1 MHVASCEPNGHRRDR
16 HGVCVPDDCV
26 LAPAPL
32 PYTTPDVRA
41 MQRCRRPMWLALPPW
56 VLNLQRRP
64 HLVGSGL
71 RSGGGSGG
79 TGTRSPHHHR
89 NDQSAAA
96 ASAIEHRLHHHP
108 NFLWHAGERARAQR
122 TGRGVLKGCGRSAE
136 SGRAGHATACDRVQ
150 RDLGEGAGVCRTQ
163 TRTLIPEYQER
174 CAWRRR
180 LAAVAERGIA
190 ASSRLARLSPSVRPR
205 PSPTLRTGDRSSG
218 HDAHPIC
225 RAFCPP
231 CPRPR
236 SMYDHLRQ
244 SRAAWASEACAGDAS
259 GRSQEGQTRL
269 HWSPLEPDS
278 WQSVAMRR

>member
-41 MQRCRRPMWLALPPW
+41 MQRCRRPMRLALPPW

-64 HLVGSGL
+64 YLVGSGL

-122 TGRGVLKGCGRSAE
+122 TGRGVLNERLRSERGIGQGRPRHCMRSCAE
-136 SGRAGHATACDRVQ
+136 RSWGG
-150 RDLGEGAGVCRTQ
+150 
-163 TRTLIPEYQER
+163 
-174 CAWRRR
+174 RRR
-180 LAAVAERGIA
+180 LSHTNAHPDTRMPREM
-190 ASSRLARLSPSVRPR
+190 RLAPAACGCRGAWHCSQLAISSPQPVRPPPAITNLENR
-205 PSPTLRTGDRSSG
+205 GPVKRS
-218 HDAHPIC
+218 
-225 RAFCPP
+225 
-231 CPRPR
+231 
-236 SMYDHLRQ
+236 
-244 SRAAWASEACAGDAS
+244 
-259 GRSQEGQTRL
+259 
-269 HWSPLEPDS
+269 
-278 WQSVAMRR
+278 

>member
-1 MHVASCEPNGHRRDR
+1 LHVASCEPNGHRRDR

-41 MQRCRRPMWLALPPW
+41 MQRCRRPMRLALPPW

-163 TRTLIPEYQER
+163 TRTLISNAKR
-174 CAWRRR
+174 DA
-180 LAAVAERGIA
+180 LGAGG
-190 ASSRLARLSPSVRPR
+190 LRLSRSVASQPARDQLPSAR
-205 PSPTLRTGDRSSG
+205 PSAPG
-218 HDAHPIC
+218 HHQP
-225 RAFCPP
+225 
-231 CPRPR
+231 
-236 SMYDHLRQ
+236 
-244 SRAAWASEACAGDAS
+244 
-259 GRSQEGQTRL
+259 
-269 HWSPLEPDS
+269 
-278 WQSVAMRR
+278 